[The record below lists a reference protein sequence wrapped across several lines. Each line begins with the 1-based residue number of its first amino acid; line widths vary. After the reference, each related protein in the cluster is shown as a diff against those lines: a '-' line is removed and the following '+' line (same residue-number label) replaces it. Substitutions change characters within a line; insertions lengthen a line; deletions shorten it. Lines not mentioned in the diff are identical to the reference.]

1 MPKILM
7 VFLKFKNRKEI
18 FTKGTVLYL
27 GKEVTQISNN
37 DGIEWDEIKVI
48 TYSDNQSYK
57 DDINDFDKVK
67 NDLVNYRVI
76 LTKSPSKLRFKY
88 EMMKMK
94 FKNLISSDDTS
105 ITLTKK
111 ERPSQKKLRLA
122 SSANAENVKN
132 FLKWFTQHEGHAI
145 YIVNL
150 IKFHDI
156 AQYPEGYEGKKISGK
171 KAFAKYGRIFLKYNR
186 NLKNNTKYAGDF
198 KSTIA
203 DNTGKETNWNRLV
216 IVRYDSRKSIQNL
229 TSQKGFKKGFEL
241 HKGASLETYYA
252 YVCIME

>member
-1 MPKILM
+1 M

-18 FTKGTVLYL
+18 FTKGTILYL
-27 GKEVTQISNN
+27 GKEVLQVIND

-67 NDLVNYRVI
+67 NELVNYRVI
-76 LTKSPSKLRFKY
+76 LTKYFSKLKLKY
-88 EMMKMK
+88 AMMKMK
-94 FKNLISSDDTS
+94 FKNLILSDDTS

-111 ERPSQKKLRLA
+111 ERPSQKKLRTA
-122 SSANAENVKN
+122 GSAPNTKN
-132 FLKWFTQHEGHAI
+132 GLKWFTQHEGHAI

-186 NLKNNTKYAGDF
+186 NLKNNTKYAGNF

-229 TSQKGFKKGFEL
+229 TSQKGFKKGFDL